1 MRTFGSSAT
10 KASLAPS
17 DETLQAELKQT
28 LQAEL
33 KHARAQLLA
42 AAGPGALVD
51 AAAVAGTF
59 NMITRI
65 VDASGHANSATQRH
79 VMGAVARVVDARYT
93 TGALLIGG
101 GAAPC

>member
-1 MRTFGSSAT
+1 MRAFGSSAT

-17 DETLQAELKQT
+17 DET

-65 VDASGHANSATQRH
+65 VDASGHASSATQRR
-79 VMGAVARVVDARYT
+79 VMGTVASVVDARYT
-93 TGALLIGG
+93 IGALLIGA
-101 GAAPC
+101 GAVLLALARLTT